1 MVKIIS
7 IEGNIGSGKTTLLK
21 RLKEDL
27 KNNSNIIFLREP
39 VDEWLNIKDG
49 NGISILEKFYKDQ
62 ERYSFPFQMMAYIT
76 RLSILR
82 DAVKTKPDATI
93 ITERS
98 LYTDKEVFAKMLF
111 DQGKIEDVNYQI
123 YLKWF
128 DEFAKEYQI
137 YKNVYVKTNPEICHK
152 RISKRSRQGEEVI
165 PLEYLKECDKYHEEF
180 LKNETNRILLN
191 GNVDIFENPDT
202 LNNWIQQIEREL

>member
-27 KNNSNIIFLREP
+27 KDNSNIIFLREP

-49 NGISILEKFYKDQ
+49 NGVSILEKFYKDQ

-98 LYTDKEVFAKMLF
+98 LYTDREVFAKMLF

-180 LKNETNRILLN
+180 LKNETNRILLD

>member
-21 RLKEDL
+21 SLKDNL
-27 KNNSNIIFLREP
+27 KDNNDIIFLREP
-39 VDEWLNIKDG
+39 VDEWLNIKDSD
-49 NGISILEKFYKDQ
+49 GISILEKFYKNQ

-82 DAVKTKPDATI
+82 DAVKINPNATI

-98 LYTDKEVFAKMLF
+98 LYTDRQVFAKMLF

-128 DEFAKEYQI
+128 DEFTKDFQI
-137 YKNVYVKTNPEICHK
+137 FKNVYVKADPEICHQ
-152 RISKRSRQGEEVI
+152 RISKRARQGEEVI

-180 LKNETNRILLN
+180 LENETNKILLD
-191 GNVDIFENPDT
+191 GNIDIFEQPET
-202 LNNWIQQIEREL
+202 LVSWIEQITQEL

>member
-27 KNNSNIIFLREP
+27 KDNSNIIFLREP

-49 NGISILEKFYKDQ
+49 NGVSILEKFYKDQ

-98 LYTDKEVFAKMLF
+98 LYTDREVFAKMLF

-137 YKNVYVKTNPEICHK
+137 YKNVYVKTDPEICHQ

-180 LKNETNRILLN
+180 LKDETNRILLD

-202 LNNWIQQIEREL
+202 LNNWIQQIENEL

>member
-21 RLKEDL
+21 RLKHDL
-27 KNNSNIIFLREP
+27 KDNGNIIFLREP

-49 NGISILEKFYKDQ
+49 NGVSILEKFYKDQ

-82 DAVKTKPDATI
+82 DAVKTNSDATI

-98 LYTDKEVFAKMLF
+98 LYTDREVFAKMLF

-137 YKNVYVKTNPEICHK
+137 SKNVYVKTDPEICHQ

-180 LKNETNRILLN
+180 LKNETNRILLD

-202 LNNWIQQIEREL
+202 LNSWIDQIDCEI